1 MGKWRVVSVGDKL
14 GRIAKRRGMGKEE
27 EDMQM
32 EENLGGVGGLK
43 MQ

>member
-1 MGKWRVVSVGDKL
+1 LGKWRVVSVGEKL
-14 GRIAKRRGMGKEE
+14 GSIAKRRGMGKEE

-32 EENLGGVGGLK
+32 EEKLGGLGALK